1 MPYLLSFRTQVGGL
15 VEEALAVGDTI
26 GTMPERQ
33 PAGLSRR
40 ALFQAGGA
48 AAIAGALGS
57 GGRRNIA
64 DPKAVPEGDLSKLT
78 VAELQAGL
86 SAGDWSARSLSEA
99 CLNRIEALDKGG
111 PALNSLIEINPDALE
126 IAEALDAERE
136 SGNTRGPLHGLPVL
150 LKDNI
155 DTADR
160 MQTTAGSLAL
170 IDSGVM
176 RDAHVTQRLR
186 DAGLVLLGKTNLSEW
201 ANFRSRNSISGWS
214 ARGGFTLNPHVLDR
228 NPCGSSSGSAVAVAA
243 GLVPLAIGT
252 ETNGSIVCP
261 SSVNGVVGIKP
272 TVGLAGR
279 SGIIPI
285 SHTQDTAGPMA
296 RCVADAAA
304 LLGAIAGVDPQDP
317 ATADAD
323 QRAHEDYT
331 RFLDPNALRGAR
343 IGALRGYWGIQPAM
357 DRLLD
362 EALATLRDAGATV
375 VDIPSLRGRSSTQVA
390 GFDVLLYE
398 FRPGLEKYLA
408 SLGPQARVRTLDDII
423 RFNKEHPKE
432 ELPYFGQDIM
442 LAAAAMGPLSDPD
455 YERTLAASRDVCRNA
470 IDEALEDLS
479 LDALFAPTMGTAW
492 LTDRVNGDRPDFRGC
507 GWTPAQAGY
516 PHITVPGGFI
526 SELPVGVSFFGT
538 AWSEPKL
545 IGLAYSFEQATRHRR
560 EPRFL
565 PTLPISG

>member
-1 MPYLLSFRTQVGGL
+1 M
-15 VEEALAVGDTI
+15 
-26 GTMPERQ
+26 
-33 PAGLSRR
+33 
-40 ALFQAGGA
+40 
-48 AAIAGALGS
+48 GALGCS
-57 GGRRNIA
+57 GQRRIA
-64 DPKAVPEGDLSKLT
+64 GPNEAPEGDLSKLT

-86 SAGDWSARSLSEA
+86 AAGDWSARFLAEA

-111 PALNSLIEINPDALE
+111 PALNSVIEINPDALE

-136 SGNTRGPLHGLPVL
+136 AGNTRGPLHGLPVL

-176 RDAHVTQRLR
+176 RDAHVTRRLR

-243 GLVPLAIGT
+243 GLVPLAVGT
-252 ETNGSIVCP
+252 ETNGSIICP

-272 TVGLAGR
+272 TVGLVGR
-279 SGIIPI
+279 SGIVPI

-304 LLGAIAGVDPQDP
+304 LLGAMAGVDPHDS
-317 ATADAD
+317 ATADA
-323 QRAHEDYT
+323 AHQAQEDYT

-343 IGALRGYWGIQPAM
+343 IGALRGYWGIQPAI

-362 EALATLRDAGATV
+362 EALATLRDSGATV
-375 VDIPSLRGRSSTQVA
+375 VDLAGLRDPGFAKEA

-398 FRPGLEKYLA
+398 FRPDLEKYLA
-408 SLGPQARVRTLDDII
+408 SLGPKAKVRTLDDVI
-423 RFNKEHPKE
+423 RFNEEHAEE
-432 ELPYFGQDIM
+432 ELRYFGQGIM
-442 LAAAAMGPLSDPD
+442 VEAAKMEPLSDPG
-455 YERTLAASRDVCRNA
+455 YAMTLADSRDACQRA
-470 IDEALEDLS
+470 IDEALEHLS
-479 LDALFAPTMGTAW
+479 LDALFSPTMGTAW
-492 LTDRVNGDRPDFRGC
+492 LTDRANGDRPDFPGAAS
-507 GWTPAQAGY
+507 TPAQAGY
-516 PHITVPGGFI
+516 PHITVPGGFV

-545 IGLAYSFEQATRHRR
+545 IGLAYSFEQATHHRR

>member
-1 MPYLLSFRTQVGGL
+1 
-15 VEEALAVGDTI
+15 
-26 GTMPERQ
+26 MPERQ
-33 PAGLSRR
+33 SAALSRR
-40 ALFQAGGA
+40 ALLQAGGA
-48 AAIAGALGS
+48 GAIVGILGCS
-57 GGRRNIA
+57 GQRRIDGSSEAPEA
-64 DPKAVPEGDLSKLT
+64 DLAKLT
-78 VAELQAGL
+78 VAELRAGL
-86 SAGDWSARSLSEA
+86 SAGDWSARSLSVA
-99 CLNRIEALDKGG
+99 CLNQIQALDKGG
-111 PALNSLIEINPDALE
+111 PALNSVIEINPDALE
-126 IAEALDAERE
+126 IADALDAERE
-136 SGNTRGPLHGLPVL
+136 AGTIRGPLHGLPVL

-186 DAGLVLLGKTNLSEW
+186 DAGMVLLGKTNLSEW
-201 ANFRSRNSISGWS
+201 ANFRSRISISGWS

-243 GLVPLAIGT
+243 GLVPFAVGT

-272 TVGLAGR
+272 TVGLVGR

-304 LLGAIAGVDPQDP
+304 LLSAMAGVDPHDP
-317 ATADAD
+317 ATAGAAE
-323 QRAHEDYT
+323 RAQEDYT
-331 RFLDPNALRGAR
+331 RFLDPNALSGAR
-343 IGALRGYWGIQPAM
+343 IGALRGYWDIHPEM

-362 EALATLRDAGATV
+362 EALAALRDAGATV
-375 VDIPSLRGRSSTQVA
+375 VDIDGLRDPGYAKKA

-398 FRPGLEKYLA
+398 FKPDLEKYLA
-408 SLGPQARVRTLDDII
+408 SLGPKAKVRTLDDII
-423 RFNKEHPKE
+423 RFNEEHAKE
-432 ELPYFGQDIM
+432 ELRYFGQGIM
-442 LAAAAMGPLSDPD
+442 LEAAAMEPLSDPG
-455 YERTLAASRDVCRNA
+455 YARTLADSRDGCRHA
-470 IDEALEDLS
+470 IDEALEQLS
-479 LDALFAPTMGTAW
+479 LDALFSPTMGTAW
-492 LTDRVNGDRPDFRGC
+492 LTDRAKGDRPDFPGAAS
-507 GWTPAQAGY
+507 TPAQAGY
-516 PHITVPGGFI
+516 PHITVPGGFV

-545 IGLAYSFEQATRHRR
+545 IGLAYSFEQATHHRR
-560 EPRFL
+560 EPGFL

>member
-1 MPYLLSFRTQVGGL
+1 MGAFVGTLGCS
-15 VEEALAVGDTI
+15 G
-26 GTMPERQ
+26 Q
-33 PAGLSRR
+33 RR
-40 ALFQAGGA
+40 IDGPSKAPGA
-48 AAIAGALGS
+48 
-57 GGRRNIA
+57 
-64 DPKAVPEGDLSKLT
+64 DLSKLT

-111 PALNSLIEINPDALE
+111 PALSSVIEINPDALE
-126 IAEALDAERE
+126 IAEALDAERQA
-136 SGNTRGPLHGLPVL
+136 GNTRGPLHGLPLL

-170 IDSGVM
+170 IDSGVK

-186 DAGLVLLGKTNLSEW
+186 DAGAVLLGKTNLSEW

-243 GLVPLAIGT
+243 GLVPMAVGT

-272 TVGLAGR
+272 TVGLVGR
-279 SGIIPI
+279 SGIVPI

-304 LLGAIAGVDPQDP
+304 LLGAMTGVDPQDS
-317 ATADAD
+317 ATADATP
-323 QRAHEDYT
+323 RAHEDYT
-331 RFLDPNALRGAR
+331 IFLDAKALRGAR
-343 IGALRGYWGIQPAM
+343 IGALRGYWGIHPAM
-357 DRLLD
+357 DSLLD

-375 VDIPSLRGRSSTQVA
+375 VDIRGLRDRSSTQAA

-398 FRPGLEKYLA
+398 FRPALEKYLA
-408 SLGPQARVRTLDDII
+408 SLGPKAKVRTLDDVI
-423 RFNKEHPKE
+423 RFNEEHAEE
-432 ELPYFGQDIM
+432 ELRYFGQGIM
-442 LAAAAMGPLSDPD
+442 LEAAEMEPLSDPG
-455 YERTLAASRDVCRNA
+455 YARTLTASRDVCRRA
-470 IDEALEDLS
+470 IDEALEYLS
-479 LDALFAPTMGTAW
+479 LDALFSPTMGTAW
-492 LTDRVNGDRPDFRGC
+492 LTDHVDGDQPDFPGAAS
-507 GWTPAQAGY
+507 TPAQAGY
-516 PHITVPGGFI
+516 PHITVPGGFV

-545 IGLAYSFEQATRHRR
+545 IGLAYSFEQATHHRR